1 MNDYVLI
8 IGKTVTL
15 YFILLLVFRLMG
27 KREIGELSIVDLA
40 IFVLIAEV
48 AALALADIHNPF
60 IKDILP
66 VGILFVIQYV
76 NSLLLLKNKR
86 LRDFIEGDPSM
97 IIRDGWIVE
106 IEMKKQRYN
115 LDDLL
120 QQLREQGVGSIQ
132 DVSYAFLEQSG
143 KLSIYKKDEPPL
155 IMPLVLDGYV
165 DKRHL
170 RLINKDQEWL
180 EHELMVLGY
189 TNMKD
194 IFYCSYENEKL
205 FVQLRTRKNST
216 NIF

>member
-15 YFILLLVFRLMG
+15 YFIMLLVFRLMG
-27 KREIGELSIVDLA
+27 KREIGELSIVDFA

-66 VGILFVIQYV
+66 VLILFVIQYV
-76 NSLLLLKNKR
+76 NSWLLLKNKR

-120 QQLREQGVGSIQ
+120 QQLREQGVGSVQ
-132 DVSYAFLEQSG
+132 EVAYAFLEQSG

-170 RLINKDQEWL
+170 RLINKDQDWL

-205 FVQLRTRKNST
+205 FVQLRARKN
-216 NIF
+216 

>member
-8 IGKTVTL
+8 IVKTVSL
-15 YFILLLVFRLMG
+15 YFIMLLVFRLMG
-27 KREIGELSIVDLA
+27 KREIGELSIVDFA

-66 VGILFVIQYV
+66 VGVLFVIQYV
-76 NSLLLLKNKR
+76 NSLFLLKNKR
-86 LRDFIEGDPSM
+86 LRDFIEGDPAM
-97 IIRDGWIVE
+97 IIRDGWIME
-106 IEMKKQRYN
+106 GEMKKQRYN

-120 QQLREQGVGSIQ
+120 QQLREQGIGSVQ

-143 KLSIYKKDEPPL
+143 KLSIYKKDSPPL
-155 IMPLVLDGYV
+155 IIPLVLDGFI

-180 EHELMVLGY
+180 EHELMTLGY
-189 TNMKD
+189 TNMKE
-194 IFYCSYENEKL
+194 IFYCSYEKGKL
-205 FVQLRTRKNST
+205 FVQLRARKN
-216 NIF
+216 

>member
-8 IGKTVTL
+8 IVKTVTL
-15 YFILLLVFRLMG
+15 YFIMLLVFRLMG
-27 KREIGELSIVDLA
+27 KREIGELSIVDFA

-66 VGILFVIQYV
+66 IGILFVIQYV
-76 NSLLLLKNKR
+76 NSLFLLKNKR

-97 IIRDGWIVE
+97 VIRDGWIVE
-106 IEMKKQRYN
+106 VEMKKQRYN

-120 QQLREQGVGSIQ
+120 QQLREQGVGSVQ
-132 DVSYAFLEQSG
+132 DVAYAFLEQSG
-143 KLSIYKKDEPPL
+143 KLSIYKKDDPPL
-155 IMPLVLDGYV
+155 IMPLVMDGYI

-170 RLINKDQEWL
+170 RLINKDEEWL
-180 EHELMVLGY
+180 VHELMVLGY
-189 TNMKD
+189 TNLRE

-205 FVQLRTRKNST
+205 FVQLRARKN
-216 NIF
+216 